1 MSERTI
7 IGITGLAGS
16 GKDVVAQYLCH
27 HYGFHYWAF
36 ALPLKKMA
44 IELFNWDGVKDEAGR
59 RLLQQVGTDLMRNL
73 WSSGYWVEKTF
84 SQLVSYDSP
93 GRDERV
99 LSKWKDIKMDY
110 DCISPSHWMEV
121 LKLDDLQLANRQS
134 ERVVISDCRFP
145 DEAALVK
152 TLGGTVIRVV
162 RPGVQQMDHASEKQE
177 FTVDRTLHNDGS
189 IQDLLDKV
197 DHLLL
202 SI

>member
-1 MSERTI
+1 
-7 IGITGLAGS
+7 
-16 GKDVVAQYLCH
+16 
-27 HYGFHYWAF
+27 
-36 ALPLKKMA
+36 
-44 IELFNWDGVKDEAGR
+44 
-59 RLLQQVGTDLMRNL
+59 MRNL